1 MALNQSSLSSHYS
14 PSPFNRSTTPPRFQR
29 SSLKL
34 PFLFNDHPN
43 LVMGRAQIPK
53 SGSDNIVSDPN
64 IDGFGPKKALQC
76 DQDEGSL
83 SSSAIDFLTL
93 CHSLKVLFNFMHF
106 FFCNFLC
113 KHVFYIVR
121 ICITMCTESAEQYKL
136 LLLGC
141 DLMFNILLTLLV
153 FRVC

>member
-14 PSPFNRSTTPPRFQR
+14 PSPFNRSTTPTRFQR
-29 SSLKL
+29 FSLKL

-76 DQDEGSL
+76 DEDEGSL

-93 CHSLKVLFNFMHF
+93 CHSLKVPFYLMF
-106 FFCNFLC
+106 FFVVMFCVSIC
-113 KHVFYIVR
+113 FYLLK
-121 ICITMCTESAEQYKL
+121 ICITMCTESAE
-136 LLLGC
+136 
-141 DLMFNILLTLLV
+141 
-153 FRVC
+153 